1 MEQAKKQLHTAAFVV
16 LLFAGLSLLQ
26 VIGELLFGELNTAQ
40 IPEGSPDNILLITKM
55 ILLGVSL
62 VALLPKFYVGI
73 KGLRIAKNP
82 TPTKSHIIWATIIF
96 VFSLLCLVDP
106 TVALV
111 KRGGVY
117 ENLSALGSI
126 LLEVLVYHDY
136 IKCAKKV
143 ANLAE

>member
-55 ILLGVSL
+55 ILFGVSL

-82 TPTKSHIIWATIIF
+82 TPSKRHIIWATIIF
-96 VFSLLCLVDP
+96 VCSLLCLIDP
-106 TVALV
+106 AAALV
-111 KRGGVY
+111 KQGDVF
-117 ENLSALGSI
+117 ENLSAFGSI

-136 IKCAKKV
+136 IKCAKMV